1 MDAEICRN
9 FIYLMTK
16 FPDKLI
22 NGQYKI
28 EDDQH
33 FKQYCNNDSCDTDL
47 EKVNAGCLY
56 LLDAFYK
63 NSDLFQSVANSNI
76 NIVEYIIIWLSYM
89 LTLKENTSSSMSHLQ
104 HFYTTYING
113 GDKYKNSITGVTE
126 YTNYKDLIDKTNM
139 MKMDI
144 KDISKFY
151 DAFKTLC
158 EMYTAFD
165 ESTSNC
171 TKCSEKANQF
181 VEKYKEL
188 NGDSSNTEG
197 TSYNKILS
205 TLSTDYNNLKNKCSN
220 IASFPEINTSTNTAK
235 ITKQTSEQTVQNSA
249 QTSEVALLSSSIGN
263 KLIPVLSIFG
273 AIAFFLGIGYKY
285 SLFKSRKRS
294 RKQHLREKLK
304 NKEENE

>member
-1 MDAEICRN
+1 MMDAEICRN

-139 MKMDI
+139 TKVDI

-165 ESTSNC
+165 EDTSNC

-181 VEKYKEL
+181 VQKYKEL
-188 NGDSSNTEG
+188 NNNKGS
-197 TSYNKILS
+197 SYNKILS

-220 IASFPEINTSTNTAK
+220 IASFPEINTSTNIEK
-235 ITKQTSEQTVQNSA
+235 SPEQASVQNSA
-249 QTSEVALLSSSIGN
+249 QTSEVTSLSSSIGN

-294 RKQHLREKLK
+294 RKQHLRERPKK
-304 NKEENE
+304 